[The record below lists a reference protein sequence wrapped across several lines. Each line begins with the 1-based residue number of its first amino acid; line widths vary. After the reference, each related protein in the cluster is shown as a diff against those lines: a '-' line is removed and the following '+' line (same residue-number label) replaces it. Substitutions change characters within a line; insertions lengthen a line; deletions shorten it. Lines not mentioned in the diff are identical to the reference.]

1 MCLTLLNRHPIIFA
15 LGRILSEICGET
27 LPERETVMRFP
38 ASVLRVIAF
47 PINLVGTNILRLSA
61 VLALA
66 VCLGAGAARADDP
79 KPTPENTIHIMLGS
93 PVTPQKFPRPVKFF
107 VGDVIDRAGNAQPML
122 VTQGRGGIF
131 VDRLPV
137 DIVREALESSLKPAE
152 MLAPD
157 AASADLILNVYLFH
171 FGLAPSMGDFFG
183 KVELAVTV
191 KDPKTGKSQQISAT
205 GTSISHIAV
214 RKKNEMKDLEAD
226 FNGALSDAI
235 RNLLRGQALHD
246 AVLSATAAPAP
257 TGN

>member
-1 MCLTLLNRHPIIFA
+1 M
-15 LGRILSEICGET
+15 G
-27 LPERETVMRFP
+27 FP
-38 ASVLRVIAF
+38 APVLRMVTSRRNF
-47 PINLVGTNILRLSA
+47 C
-61 VLALA
+61 LAADIPLFFFLGISL
-66 VCLGAGAARADDP
+66 CLPASYAWANDP
-79 KPTPENTIHIMLGS
+79 KPTPENTIHITLGA
-93 PVTPQKFPRPVKFF
+93 PVTPQKFSRPVKFF

-122 VTQGRGGIF
+122 VTEARGGIF
-131 VDRLPV
+131 VDRLPA
-137 DIVREALESSLKPAE
+137 DIVREALASSLQAAD

-171 FGLAPSMGDFFG
+171 FGLAPSLGDFFG
-183 KVELAVTV
+183 KIELAVAV

-246 AVLSATAAPAP
+246 AVASANASPAPA
-257 TGN
+257 GN

>member
-1 MCLTLLNRHPIIFA
+1 M
-15 LGRILSEICGET
+15 G
-27 LPERETVMRFP
+27 VP
-38 ASVLRVIAF
+38 APVLRMVTSRRKF
-47 PINLVGTNILRLSA
+47 C
-61 VLALA
+61 LA
-66 VCLGAGAARADDP
+66 VKIPLFIFVGLSLCLPTGYAGANDP
-79 KPTPENTIHIMLGS
+79 KPNPENTIHITLGA
-93 PVTPQKFPRPVKFF
+93 PVTPQKFSRPVKFF

-122 VTQGRGGIF
+122 VTEARGGIF

-137 DIVREALESSLKPAE
+137 DIVREALASSLQAAD

-171 FGLAPSMGDFFG
+171 FGLAPSLGDFFG
-183 KVELAVTV
+183 KIELAVAV

-246 AVLSATAAPAP
+246 AVTSAAVVPAPA
-257 TGN
+257 GN

>member
-1 MCLTLLNRHPIIFA
+1 MGIRAP
-15 LGRILSEICGET
+15 
-27 LPERETVMRFP
+27 
-38 ASVLRVIAF
+38 VLRIVTIRGKSCLAAVF
-47 PINLVGTNILRLSA
+47 PLFVFLGLSLCLSA
-61 VLALA
+61 SYAWA
-66 VCLGAGAARADDP
+66 NDP
-79 KPTPENTIHIMLGS
+79 KPTPENTIHITLGA
-93 PVTPQKFPRPVKFF
+93 PVTPQKFSRPMKFF

-122 VTQGRGGIF
+122 VMEARGGIF

-137 DIVREALESSLKPAE
+137 DIVREALESSLKAAD

-157 AASADLILNVYLFH
+157 AASADMVLNVYLFH
-171 FGLAPSMGDFFG
+171 FGLAPSQGDFFG
-183 KVELAVTV
+183 KVELAVGV

-246 AVLSATAAPAP
+246 AVMSAPAP
-257 TGN
+257 SAPAGN